1 VVLLEVSRSS
11 NSKCI
16 VVFYSVPREA
26 SLSAL
31 FRSLELCGGKAIIV
45 STARIGDEARGVVEK
60 VRSIG
65 LDIEAFPIFPDEDTS
80 NPEDIARAVN
90 STARDKHKH

>member
-1 VVLLEVSRSS
+1 MLLEVSRSS

-31 FRSLELCGGKAIIV
+31 FRSLELCGGGKAIIV
-45 STARIGDEARGVVEK
+45 STARIGGEARSVVEK